1 MPNIHLDE
9 SEICNTVQV
18 DKDRRNECKINPNW
32 GNQNYPLAEGK
43 YHHIT
48 EYNYRGKLYFREN
61 GYILFIH
68 LSSVRCCASENPHSY
83 TISFF
88 FAKTR

>member
-32 GNQNYPLAEGK
+32 DKQNYPLAEGK
-43 YHHIT
+43 YHHII
-48 EYNYRGKLYFREN
+48 EYNYRGK
-61 GYILFIH
+61 
-68 LSSVRCCASENPHSY
+68 
-83 TISFF
+83 
-88 FAKTR
+88 